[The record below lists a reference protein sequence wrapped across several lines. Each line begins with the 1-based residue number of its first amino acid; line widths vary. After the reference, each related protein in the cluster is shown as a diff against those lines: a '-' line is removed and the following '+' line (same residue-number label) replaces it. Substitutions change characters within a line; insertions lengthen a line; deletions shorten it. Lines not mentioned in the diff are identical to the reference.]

1 MKLIS
6 TAAAS
11 AVLFALSVPAAVP
24 ADAESVTLKRTG
36 ALARSDRARSAEEEG
51 APEDSAALEDATPQ
65 ADESAESG
73 SGGWADSGDDHV
85 QADSENARDTRAATR
100 RLIIVGDG
108 TQRNRYKRRRHCVES
123 TWSSCGERQRTLW
136 IFN

>member
-11 AVLFALSVPAAVP
+11 AMLFALSVPAAVP

-36 ALARSDRARSAEEEG
+36 ASARSDRARSAGEDG
-51 APEDSAALEDATPQ
+51 APEDRAALEDATPQ
-65 ADESAESG
+65 ADESADSG
-73 SGGWADSGDDHV
+73 GGGWADSGDDQD
-85 QADSENARDTRAATR
+85 QADSENAREPRAATR

-108 TQRNRYKRRRHCVES
+108 AQRNRYKRRRHCVES
-123 TWSSCGERQRTLW
+123 AWSGCGERQRTLW